1 MINCFQVPNQNAYFF
16 EVAFLFLTFVFVKS
30 GFSNGRR
37 PQKILSSTKKSIKH
51 FSKHS
56 LVFTVKAKTV
66 EKPIFFLSLNRSKQ
80 MLPIFY
86 AINKFP
92 HLKQYL
98 EKQETACKCKKF
110 KKYKKIDIP
119 YKACVVCTLGQS
131 CRFFFRLTTQEPL
144 LSVCIYAKY

>member
-37 PQKILSSTKKSIKH
+37 PQKIVSSTKKSIKH

-66 EKPIFFLSLNRSKQ
+66 EKPN
-80 MLPIFY
+80 
-86 AINKFP
+86 
-92 HLKQYL
+92 
-98 EKQETACKCKKF
+98 
-110 KKYKKIDIP
+110 
-119 YKACVVCTLGQS
+119 
-131 CRFFFRLTTQEPL
+131 FFFVFEQIKTNVAYF
-144 LSVCIYAKY
+144 VCH

>member
-37 PQKILSSTKKSIKH
+37 PQKIVSSTKKSIKH

-66 EKPIFFLSLNRSKQ
+66 EKPIFILSLNRSKQ

-110 KKYKKIDIP
+110 KKYKKSTFPTKHALCARSAKVAD
-119 YKACVVCTLGQS
+119 
-131 CRFFFRLTTQEPL
+131 FFLD
-144 LSVCIYAKY
+144 